1 MITRDN
7 QKTQPQKT
15 RFLTFV
21 SQWWLDMIY
30 SMTGFGKSVRTLPG
44 KKITIEIKSL
54 NSKGLDLNARMPNAL
69 REKELVMRDRIAKA
83 LKRGKID
90 LSVYVESTGAEHS
103 AQLNAPVIQAYM
115 AQLETLAQGAEIEH
129 LQMALRLPESIQTER
144 ESIDDQTAEELF
156 KGIDE
161 SLASLQE
168 FRASEGA
175 VLSEDF
181 RARITLIRTLLDEVK
196 TQDKHRIPQ
205 VRERLRK
212 AVQEL
217 EQNVD
222 QNRFE
227 QELVY
232 YLEKYDITEET
243 VRLSNH
249 LDYFISTMDSSE
261 SNGKKLGFITQEI
274 GREINTIGSKA
285 NDAELQQL
293 VVQMKDELEKI
304 KEQVLNVL

>member
-1 MITRDN
+1 MIH
-7 QKTQPQKT
+7 
-15 RFLTFV
+15 
-21 SQWWLDMIY
+21 
-30 SMTGFGKSVRTLPG
+30 SMTGFGKSVLALPG

-54 NSKGLDLNARMPNAL
+54 NSKGLDLSARMPAAL
-69 REKELVMRDRIAKA
+69 REKELLMRDRLAKA

-90 LSVYVESTGAEHS
+90 LSVYLESTGGERS
-103 AQLNAPVIQAYM
+103 AQLNTPVIQAYM
-115 AQLETLAQGAEIEH
+115 AQLETLADGPEIER

-144 ESIDDQTAEELF
+144 ETVDEETAEALMQ
-156 KGIDE
+156 
-161 SLASLQE
+161 SLDQAVVALEE
-168 FRASEGA
+168 FRAAEGA
-175 VLSEDF
+175 VLAEDF
-181 RARITLIRTLLDEVK
+181 QGRIEIIRQLLEQVSQ
-196 TQDKHRIPQ
+196 QDKNRIPQ
-205 VRERLRK
+205 VRARLLK

-217 EQNVD
+217 EQTVD

-243 VRLSNH
+243 VRLNNH
-249 LDYFISTMDSSE
+249 LDYFLSTMRSEE

-285 NDAELQQL
+285 NDATLQQL

>member
-1 MITRDN
+1 
-7 QKTQPQKT
+7 
-15 RFLTFV
+15 
-21 SQWWLDMIY
+21 MIY
-30 SMTGFGKSVRTLPG
+30 SMTGFGKSVVTLPG

-54 NSKGLDLNARMPNAL
+54 NSKGVDLNVRIPSSL
-69 REKELVMRDRIAKA
+69 REKELSMRNHVAKT

-90 LSVYVESTGAEHS
+90 LSVYVESTGGERS
-103 AQLNAPVIQAYM
+103 AQLNTPVIEAYM
-115 AQLETLAQGAEIEH
+115 AQLKSIADGENVDL

-144 ESIDDQTAEELF
+144 ET
-156 KGIDE
+156 IDE
-161 SLASLQE
+161 TTASAIMSGLEEAVGTLQ
-168 FRASEGA
+168 
-175 VLSEDF
+175 DF
-181 RARITLIRTLLDEVK
+181 RLTEGQALAQDFEQRIQTIGQLMETVK
-196 TQDKHRIPQ
+196 TKDQERIPS
-205 VRERLRK
+205 VRARLLK
-212 AVQEL
+212 AL
-217 EQNVD
+217 EDLAQTVD

-249 LDYFISTMDSSE
+249 LKYFITTMNSDE
-261 SNGKKLGFITQEI
+261 SNGKKLGFITQEM

-285 NDAELQQL
+285 NDASLQQL

>member
-1 MITRDN
+1 
-7 QKTQPQKT
+7 
-15 RFLTFV
+15 
-21 SQWWLDMIY
+21 MIY
-30 SMTGFGKSVRTLPG
+30 SMTGFGKSVVTLPG

-54 NSKGLDLNARMPNAL
+54 NSKGVDLNVRIPSSL
-69 REKELVMRDRIAKA
+69 REKELSMRNHVAKT

-90 LSVYVESTGAEHS
+90 LSVYVESTGGERS
-103 AQLNAPVIQAYM
+103 AQLNTPVIEAYM
-115 AQLETLAQGAEIEH
+115 AQLKSIADGENVDL

-144 ESIDDQTAEELF
+144 ET
-156 KGIDE
+156 IDE
-161 SLASLQE
+161 TTASAIMSGLEEAVGTLQ
-168 FRASEGA
+168 
-175 VLSEDF
+175 DF
-181 RARITLIRTLLDEVK
+181 RLTEGQALALDFEQRIQTIGQLMETVK
-196 TQDKHRIPQ
+196 TKDQERIPS
-205 VRERLRK
+205 VRARLLK
-212 AVQEL
+212 AL
-217 EQNVD
+217 EDLAQTVD

-249 LDYFISTMDSSE
+249 LKYFITTMNSDE
-261 SNGKKLGFITQEI
+261 SNGKKLGFITQEM

-285 NDAELQQL
+285 NDASLQQL

>member
-1 MITRDN
+1 
-7 QKTQPQKT
+7 
-15 RFLTFV
+15 
-21 SQWWLDMIY
+21 MIY
-30 SMTGFGKSVRTLPG
+30 SMTGFGKSVLALPG
-44 KKITIEIKSL
+44 KKITIELKSL
-54 NSKGLDLNARMPNAL
+54 NSKGLDLHARIPGAL
-69 REKELVMRDRIAKA
+69 REKELLMRDRIAKA

-90 LSVYVESTGAEHS
+90 LSVYLESTGGERS
-103 AQLNAPVIQAYM
+103 AQLNTPVIQAYM
-115 AQLETLAQGAEIEH
+115 AQLETLAQGPEIER

-144 ESIDDQTAEELF
+144 ET
-156 KGIDE
+156 IDE
-161 SLASLQE
+161 ETAQALLEGVDQAVVALEE
-168 FRASEGA
+168 FRAAEGA
-175 VLSEDF
+175 VLAEDF
-181 RARITLIRTLLDEVK
+181 RARIDLIRKLLDQVNQ
-196 TQDKHRIPQ
+196 QDKNRIPQ
-205 VRERLRK
+205 VRERLLK

-217 EQNVD
+217 EQTVD

-249 LDYFISTMDSSE
+249 LDYFLRTMESKE

-285 NDAELQQL
+285 NDATLQQL

>member
-1 MITRDN
+1 M
-7 QKTQPQKT
+7 
-15 RFLTFV
+15 V
-21 SQWWLDMIY
+21 Y
-30 SMTGFGKSVRTLPG
+30 SMTGFGKSVLTLPG
-44 KKITIEIKSL
+44 KKITIEVKSL
-54 NSKGLDLNARMPNAL
+54 NSKGLDLSARIPSSL
-69 REKELVMRDRIAKA
+69 REKELLMRDRLTKA

-90 LSVYVESTGAEHS
+90 LSVYVESTGGERS
-103 AQLNAPVIQAYM
+103 AQLNTPVIQAYM
-115 AQLETLAQGAEIEH
+115 EQLQTLAEGPEIER

-144 ESIDDQTAEELF
+144 DTIDQETTEALLH
-156 KGIDE
+156 GIDQAVIALE
-161 SLASLQE
+161 E
-168 FRASEGA
+168 FRAAEGG
-175 VLSEDF
+175 VLAEDF
-181 RARITLIRTLLDEVK
+181 RTRINLIRQLLDQV
-196 TQDKHRIPQ
+196 TQQDKNRIPQ
-205 VRERLRK
+205 VRARLLK

-249 LDYFISTMDSSE
+249 LDYFLSTMKSEE

-285 NDAELQQL
+285 NDAVLQQL

>member
-1 MITRDN
+1 
-7 QKTQPQKT
+7 
-15 RFLTFV
+15 
-21 SQWWLDMIY
+21 MIY
-30 SMTGFGKSVRTLPG
+30 SMTGFGKSVLALPG
-44 KKITIEIKSL
+44 KKITIELKSL
-54 NSKGLDLNARMPNAL
+54 NSKGLDLHARIPGAL
-69 REKELVMRDRIAKA
+69 REKELLMRDRIAKA

-90 LSVYVESTGAEHS
+90 LSVYLESTGGERS
-103 AQLNAPVIQAYM
+103 AQLNTPVIQAYM
-115 AQLETLAQGAEIEH
+115 AQLETLAQGPEIER

-144 ESIDDQTAEELF
+144 ET
-156 KGIDE
+156 IDE
-161 SLASLQE
+161 ETAQALLEGVDQAVVALEE
-168 FRASEGA
+168 FRAAEGA
-175 VLSEDF
+175 VLAEDF
-181 RARITLIRTLLDEVK
+181 RARIDLIRKLLGQVNQ
-196 TQDKHRIPQ
+196 QDKNRIPQ
-205 VRERLRK
+205 VRERLLK

-217 EQNVD
+217 EQTVD

-249 LDYFISTMDSSE
+249 LDYFLRTMESKE

-285 NDAELQQL
+285 NDATLQQL

>member
-1 MITRDN
+1 
-7 QKTQPQKT
+7 
-15 RFLTFV
+15 
-21 SQWWLDMIY
+21 
-30 SMTGFGKSVRTLPG
+30 MTGFGKSVIALPG

-54 NSKGLDLNARMPNAL
+54 NSKGLDLSARMPAAL
-69 REKELVMRDRIAKA
+69 REKELVMRDRLAKA

-90 LSVYVESTGAEHS
+90 LSVFLESTGGERS
-103 AQLNAPVIQAYM
+103 AQLNTPVIQAYM
-115 AQLETLAQGAEIEH
+115 AQLETLADGPEIER

-144 ESIDDQTAEELF
+144 ETVDEETAEALMQ
-156 KGIDE
+156 
-161 SLASLQE
+161 SLDQAVVALEE
-168 FRASEGA
+168 FRAAEGA
-175 VLSEDF
+175 VLAEDF
-181 RARITLIRTLLDEVK
+181 QGRIEIIRQLLEQVSQ
-196 TQDKHRIPQ
+196 QDKNRIPQ
-205 VRERLRK
+205 VRARLLK

-217 EQNVD
+217 EQSVD

-243 VRLSNH
+243 VRLNNH
-249 LDYFISTMDSSE
+249 LDYFLSTMKSEE

-285 NDAELQQL
+285 NDATLQQL

>member
-1 MITRDN
+1 
-7 QKTQPQKT
+7 
-15 RFLTFV
+15 
-21 SQWWLDMIY
+21 
-30 SMTGFGKSVRTLPG
+30 MTGFGKSVIALPG

-54 NSKGLDLNARMPNAL
+54 NSKGLDLSARMPAAL
-69 REKELVMRDRIAKA
+69 REKELVMRDRLAKA

-90 LSVYVESTGAEHS
+90 LSVFLESTGGERS
-103 AQLNAPVIQAYM
+103 AQLNTPVIQAYM
-115 AQLETLAQGAEIEH
+115 AQLETLADGPEIER

-144 ESIDDQTAEELF
+144 ETIDEETAEALMQ
-156 KGIDE
+156 
-161 SLASLQE
+161 SLDQAIVALEE
-168 FRASEGA
+168 FRAAEGA
-175 VLSEDF
+175 VLAEDF
-181 RARITLIRTLLDEVK
+181 QGRIEIIRQLLEQVSQ
-196 TQDKHRIPQ
+196 QDKNRIPQ
-205 VRERLRK
+205 VRARLLK

-217 EQNVD
+217 EQTVD

-243 VRLSNH
+243 VRLNNH
-249 LDYFISTMDSSE
+249 LDYFLSTMKSEE

-285 NDAELQQL
+285 NDATLQQL

>member
-1 MITRDN
+1 
-7 QKTQPQKT
+7 
-15 RFLTFV
+15 
-21 SQWWLDMIY
+21 MIY
-30 SMTGFGKSVRTLPG
+30 SMTGFGKSVLALPG
-44 KKITIEIKSL
+44 KKITIELKSL
-54 NSKGLDLNARMPNAL
+54 NSKGLDLHARIPGAL
-69 REKELVMRDRIAKA
+69 REKELLMRDRIAKA

-90 LSVYVESTGAEHS
+90 LSVYLESTGGERS
-103 AQLNAPVIQAYM
+103 AQLNTPVIQAYM
-115 AQLETLAQGAEIEH
+115 AQLETLAQGPEIER

-144 ESIDDQTAEELF
+144 ET
-156 KGIDE
+156 IDE
-161 SLASLQE
+161 ETAQALLEGVDQAVVALEE
-168 FRASEGA
+168 FRAAEGA
-175 VLSEDF
+175 VLAEDF
-181 RARITLIRTLLDEVK
+181 RARIDLIRKLLGQVNQ
-196 TQDKHRIPQ
+196 QDKNRIPQ
-205 VRERLRK
+205 VRERLLK

-217 EQNVD
+217 EQTVD

-249 LDYFISTMDSSE
+249 LDYFLRTMESQE

-285 NDAELQQL
+285 NDATLQQL

>member
-1 MITRDN
+1 
-7 QKTQPQKT
+7 
-15 RFLTFV
+15 
-21 SQWWLDMIY
+21 MIY
-30 SMTGFGKSVRTLPG
+30 SMTGFGKSVLALPG
-44 KKITIEIKSL
+44 KKITIELKSL
-54 NSKGLDLNARMPNAL
+54 NSKGLDLHARIPGAL
-69 REKELVMRDRIAKA
+69 REKELLMRDRIAKA

-90 LSVYVESTGAEHS
+90 LSVYLESTGGERS
-103 AQLNAPVIQAYM
+103 AQLNTPVIQAYM
-115 AQLETLAQGAEIEH
+115 AQLETLAQGPEIER

-144 ESIDDQTAEELF
+144 ET
-156 KGIDE
+156 IDE
-161 SLASLQE
+161 ETAQALLEGVDQAVVALEE
-168 FRASEGA
+168 FRAAEGA
-175 VLSEDF
+175 VLAEDF
-181 RARITLIRTLLDEVK
+181 RARIDLIRKLLDQVNQQEK
-196 TQDKHRIPQ
+196 NRIPQ
-205 VRERLRK
+205 VRERLLNK

-217 EQNVD
+217 EQTVD

-249 LDYFISTMDSSE
+249 LDYFLRTMESKE

-285 NDAELQQL
+285 NDATLQQL

>member
-1 MITRDN
+1 
-7 QKTQPQKT
+7 
-15 RFLTFV
+15 
-21 SQWWLDMIY
+21 
-30 SMTGFGKSVRTLPG
+30 MTGFGKSVRTLPG

-54 NSKGLDLNARMPNAL
+54 NSKGLDLNARIPNVL
-69 REKELVMRDRIAKA
+69 REKELVMRDRIAKT

-90 LSVYVESTGAEHS
+90 LSVYVESTGGERS
-103 AQLNAPVIQAYM
+103 AQLNTLVIQAYM
-115 AQLETLAQGAEIEH
+115 AQLETLAQGAEIDH

-144 ESIDDQTAEELF
+144 ESIDDQTTEELF

-181 RARITLIRTLLDEVK
+181 RARVTLIRALLDKVK
-196 TQDKHRIPQ
+196 AQDKHRIPQ

>member
-1 MITRDN
+1 
-7 QKTQPQKT
+7 
-15 RFLTFV
+15 
-21 SQWWLDMIY
+21 MIY
-30 SMTGFGKSVRTLPG
+30 SMTGFGKSVLTLPG
-44 KKITIEIKSL
+44 KKITIELKSL
-54 NSKGLDLNARMPNAL
+54 NSKGLDLHARIPGAL
-69 REKELVMRDRIAKA
+69 REKELLMRDRIAKA

-90 LSVYVESTGAEHS
+90 LSVYLESTGGERS
-103 AQLNAPVIQAYM
+103 AQLNTPVIQAYM
-115 AQLETLAQGAEIEH
+115 AQLETLAQGPEIER

-144 ESIDDQTAEELF
+144 ET
-156 KGIDE
+156 IDE
-161 SLASLQE
+161 ETAQALLEGVDQAVVALEE
-168 FRASEGA
+168 FRAAEGA
-175 VLSEDF
+175 VLAEDF
-181 RARITLIRTLLDEVK
+181 RARIDLIRKLLDQVNQQEK
-196 TQDKHRIPQ
+196 NRIPQ
-205 VRERLRK
+205 VRERLNK

-217 EQNVD
+217 EQTVD

-249 LDYFISTMDSSE
+249 LDYFLRTMESKE

-285 NDAELQQL
+285 NDATLQQL

>member
-1 MITRDN
+1 M
-7 QKTQPQKT
+7 
-15 RFLTFV
+15 V
-21 SQWWLDMIY
+21 Y
-30 SMTGFGKSVRTLPG
+30 SMTGFGKSVLTLPG
-44 KKITIEIKSL
+44 KKITIEVKSL
-54 NSKGLDLNARMPNAL
+54 NSKGLDLSARIPSSL
-69 REKELVMRDRIAKA
+69 REKELLMRDRLAKA

-90 LSVYVESTGAEHS
+90 LSVYVESTGDERS
-103 AQLNAPVIQAYM
+103 AQLNTPVIQAYM
-115 AQLETLAQGAEIEH
+115 EQLQILAEGPEIER

-144 ESIDDQTAEELF
+144 DTIDQETTEALLH
-156 KGIDE
+156 GIDQAVIALE
-161 SLASLQE
+161 E
-168 FRASEGA
+168 FRAAEGG
-175 VLSEDF
+175 VLAEDF
-181 RARITLIRTLLDEVK
+181 RTRINLIRQLLDQV
-196 TQDKHRIPQ
+196 TQQDKNRIPQ
-205 VRERLRK
+205 VRARLLK

-249 LDYFISTMDSSE
+249 LDYFLSTMESEE

-285 NDAELQQL
+285 NDAVLQQL

>member
-1 MITRDN
+1 
-7 QKTQPQKT
+7 
-15 RFLTFV
+15 
-21 SQWWLDMIY
+21 MIY
-30 SMTGFGKSVRTLPG
+30 SMTGFGKSVLTLPG
-44 KKITIEIKSL
+44 KKITIELKSL
-54 NSKGLDLNARMPNAL
+54 NSKGLDLHARIPGAL
-69 REKELVMRDRIAKA
+69 REKELLMRDRIAKA

-90 LSVYVESTGAEHS
+90 LSVYLESTGGERS
-103 AQLNAPVIQAYM
+103 AQLNTPVIQAYM
-115 AQLETLAQGAEIEH
+115 AQLETLAQGPEIER

-144 ESIDDQTAEELF
+144 ET
-156 KGIDE
+156 IDE
-161 SLASLQE
+161 ETAQALLEGVDQAVVALEE
-168 FRASEGA
+168 FRAAEGA
-175 VLSEDF
+175 VLAEDF
-181 RARITLIRTLLDEVK
+181 RARIDLIRKLLDQVNQQEK
-196 TQDKHRIPQ
+196 NRIPQ
-205 VRERLRK
+205 VRERLNK

-249 LDYFISTMDSSE
+249 LDYFLRTMESKE

-285 NDAELQQL
+285 NDATLQQL

>member
-1 MITRDN
+1 
-7 QKTQPQKT
+7 
-15 RFLTFV
+15 
-21 SQWWLDMIY
+21 
-30 SMTGFGKSVRTLPG
+30 MTGFGKSVLALPG

-54 NSKGLDLNARMPNAL
+54 NSKGLDLSARMPAAL
-69 REKELVMRDRIAKA
+69 REKELVMRDRLAKA

-90 LSVYVESTGAEHS
+90 LSVFLESTGGERS
-103 AQLNAPVIQAYM
+103 AQLNTPVIQAYM
-115 AQLETLAQGAEIEH
+115 AQLETLADGPEIER

-144 ESIDDQTAEELF
+144 ETIDEETAEALMQ
-156 KGIDE
+156 
-161 SLASLQE
+161 SLDQAVVALEE
-168 FRASEGA
+168 FRAAEGA
-175 VLSEDF
+175 VLAEDF
-181 RARITLIRTLLDEVK
+181 QGRIEIIRQLLEQVSE
-196 TQDKHRIPQ
+196 QDKNRIPQ
-205 VRERLRK
+205 VRARLLK

-217 EQNVD
+217 EQTVD

-249 LDYFISTMDSSE
+249 LDYFLSTMKSEE

-285 NDAELQQL
+285 NDATLQQL